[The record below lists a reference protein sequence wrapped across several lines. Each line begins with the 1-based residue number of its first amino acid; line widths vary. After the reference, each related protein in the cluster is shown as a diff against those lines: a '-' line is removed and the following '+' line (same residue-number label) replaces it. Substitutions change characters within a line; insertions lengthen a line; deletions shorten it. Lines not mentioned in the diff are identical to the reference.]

1 MKVVIIEDETITVKD
16 LATTLKLV
24 DNKIKIVASLK
35 SVKEAINYFENNSD
49 TIDLIYSD
57 IQLGDGLSFEIFK
70 RVPVNAPIIFCTA
83 YNEYSLNAFEVNSI
97 HYMLKPFDKESVS
110 EALRKYHEIKG
121 YFSHDSSQYQAIID
135 LLNQKPQKQSILVYV
150 KDKIVPVSIS
160 DVAVFYIDNEDTFL
174 ITLDNNKYT
183 IKKSLDEL
191 EQIAGSGFYR
201 ANRQYLINRKA
212 IKDTSQYFARKLAVN
227 LNVPLDDKITI
238 SKNKVSEFLNWLTI
252 S

>member
-1 MKVVIIEDETITVKD
+1 
-16 LATTLKLV
+16 
-24 DNKIKIVASLK
+24 
-35 SVKEAINYFENNSD
+35 
-49 TIDLIYSD
+49 
-57 IQLGDGLSFEIFK
+57 
-70 RVPVNAPIIFCTA
+70 
-83 YNEYSLNAFEVNSI
+83 
-97 HYMLKPFDKESVS
+97 
-110 EALRKYHEIKG
+110 
-121 YFSHDSSQYQAIID
+121 
-135 LLNQKPQKQSILVYV
+135 
-150 KDKIVPVSIS
+150 
-160 DVAVFYIDNEDTFL
+160 VAVFYIDNEDTFL